1 LLPFYY
7 FGAALRYPSLGVAF
21 VTAAPGR
28 VNQDLLR
35 IANEYL
41 GAAEYSDGMLVQKC
55 NSVNNCPSTLYKH
68 PPS

>member
-1 LLPFYY
+1 VTALPPFYY
-7 FGAALRYPSLGVAF
+7 F

-41 GAAEYSDGMLVQKC
+41 EGCRIA
-55 NSVNNCPSTLYKH
+55 
-68 PPS
+68 